1 MQEEEHSVGETDERL
16 EEEEEREEEDEEE
29 ESGPV
34 PADPQTPMEAQK
46 AAIYR

>member
-16 EEEEEREEEDEEE
+16 EEEEEREEEEEE
-29 ESGPV
+29 ESVPV

>member
-16 EEEEEREEEDEEE
+16 EEEEEREEEEE

>member
-1 MQEEEHSVGETDERL
+1 MQEDEHSVGETDERL
-16 EEEEEREEEDEEE
+16 EEEEEREEEEEE
-29 ESGPV
+29 ESSPV

>member
-16 EEEEEREEEDEEE
+16 DEEEEREEEEEE